1 MFFFKRLSEACT
13 LGRFFSL
20 INLARKAAKEI
31 SEKNLPSVGF
41 SFFLV
46 TMTGSTKLS
55 ETQIFQTAK
64 KISALKHTACQSFW
78 FFKMTVAADTM
89 ADQETQHKI
98 NLCCAA

>member
-13 LGRFFSL
+13 LSSL
-20 INLARKAAKEI
+20 NKSTRKTFHA
-31 SEKNLPSVGF
+31 SEV
-41 SFFLV
+41 V